1 MRSLTLS
8 EGLANL
14 QTLDL
19 SGINLTSLTLSEG
32 LANLRTLNL
41 ANNRLTRLTLPE
53 GLSNLQT
60 INLSGNLLTN
70 LSLPAGLPSLVDLD
84 LSDNQ
89 LVEFT
94 LPRSNVRTLNL
105 SENQLTSLS
114 LPAGTTSLTEIDL
127 SWNRFRRLALSE
139 GLSNLQTLRLE
150 QNQLTRLT
158 LPEGLAVSHQ
168 LNVYPAWN
176 PLRQVLVPRGMNL
189 DRLSVSGFSRDNFTI
204 YDPAARL
211 QITRLED
218 GVEISW
224 SGGTLQ
230 SAPAVAGPW
239 NDVNAISPVRR
250 LRRSSLSSEFFRLRT
265 SGASKLQYDPAV
277 DKVAWEY
284 ILPLNGSFEE
294 SIDSGGEEDVYRI
307 SVIGSG
313 TLTVYSTGS
322 QDLYGHLLDGSG
334 NALASDDDSGDN
346 ANFRISHS
354 VSAGTYYVRVRHY
367 SNSDTGNSY
376 YYDSVSI

>member
-1 MRSLTLS
+1 MGVDLESLTLS

-14 QTLDL
+14 QTLNL
-19 SGINLTSLTLSEG
+19 ANNQLTSLTLPQG
-32 LANLRTLNL
+32 LANLQTL
-41 ANNRLTRLTLPE
+41 
-53 GLSNLQT
+53 
-60 INLSGNLLTN
+60 NLSGNQLRSLI
-70 LSLPAGLPSLVDLD
+70 LPAGLPSLVNLN

-89 LVEFT
+89 LVDFT

-127 SWNRFRRLALSE
+127 SWNRFRRLALPE
-139 GLSNLQTLRLE
+139 GLSNLQTLKLE
-150 QNQLTRLT
+150 KNQLTRIT
-158 LPEGLAVSHQ
+158 LPEGLAVSHH

-189 DRLSVSGFSRDNFTI
+189 DRLSVSGFSRDNYTI

-218 GVEISW
+218 GVDISW

-230 SAPAVAGPW
+230 SAPDVAGPW

-250 LRRSSLSSEFFRLRT
+250 LRSSSLSSEFFRLRPE
-265 SGASKLQYDPAV
+265 GQSKIQYDPAV

-284 ILPLNGSFEE
+284 ILPINGSFEE
-294 SIDSGGEEDVYRI
+294 SIDSVGEEDVYQI
-307 SVIGSG
+307 AVTGSG

-322 QDLYGHLLDGSG
+322 IDLYGHLLDGSG
-334 NALASDDDSGDN
+334 NELASNDDGGDN
-346 ANFRISHS
+346 MNFRISHS

-367 SNSDTGNSY
+367 NNSGTGNY
-376 YYDSVSI
+376 SITSSF